1 MEKNQERN
9 EMITLSPEI
18 EAAVQRIL
26 LQTDIGDSVEVGSDG
41 MFVLVRINSPEYEKI
56 KEQGSLMFPV
66 KGNDQF
72 LICTK
77 VQK

>member
-1 MEKNQERN
+1 MEENQGGK

-18 EAAVQRIL
+18 EAAVQKIL
-26 LQTDIGDSVEVGSDG
+26 LQTDIGDSVEIDSDG
-41 MFVLVRINSPEYEKI
+41 LFVLVRTNSPEFQKL
-56 KEQGSLMFPV
+56 KEQNSLMFPV